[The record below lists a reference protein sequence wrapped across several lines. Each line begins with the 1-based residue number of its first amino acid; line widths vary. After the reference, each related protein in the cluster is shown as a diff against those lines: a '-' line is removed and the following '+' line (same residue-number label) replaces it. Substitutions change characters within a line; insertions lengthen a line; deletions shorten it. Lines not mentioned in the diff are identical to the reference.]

1 MVWPRLN
8 RGIMRFLAQ
17 IKSVS
22 IKETV
27 SNDKEVRVVIITD
40 DVTAVQL
47 QKYIASE
54 PVVVDVNN
62 VK

>member
-1 MVWPRLN
+1 
-8 RGIMRFLAQ
+8 MRFLAQ

-40 DVTAVQL
+40 DVTAVHL
-47 QKYIASE
+47 QKYIATE
-54 PVVVDVNN
+54 PVEIE
-62 VK
+62 VKECK